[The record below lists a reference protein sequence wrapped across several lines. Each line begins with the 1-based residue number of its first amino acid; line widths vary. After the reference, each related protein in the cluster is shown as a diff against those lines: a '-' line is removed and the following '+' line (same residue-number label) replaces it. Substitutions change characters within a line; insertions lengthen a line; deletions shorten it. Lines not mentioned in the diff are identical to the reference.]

1 MTILGEVGG
10 TQAFLTSIVVI
21 FLVPFTYERHHLKV
35 YKEFQKRL
43 LKQDNCDHDHGG
55 HKKKRQLDDL
65 KSMSSTKL
73 FVHDI
78 WTSFKS
84 ILSSIWCFRKIINVD
99 SEIWPGI
106 NKIKRNIENMLM
118 QDFDLLCVLKTTD
131 MEKDIHELFHLVV
144 KTAPKDSKNVST
156 LKNISKSFMRRN
168 GIA

>member
-1 MTILGEVGG
+1 
-10 TQAFLTSIVVI
+10 
-21 FLVPFTYERHHLKV
+21 
-35 YKEFQKRL
+35 
-43 LKQDNCDHDHGG
+43 
-55 HKKKRQLDDL
+55 
-65 KSMSSTKL
+65 MSSTKL